1 MSPRVKSPLSVQI
14 FGYADFFSR
23 AMAFL
28 IDCLLIYM
36 PYGLVM
42 GFHYPTLD
50 IPLQSLR
57 WQFWIQWGLFF
68 VYFFLCSWLL
78 HGHSLGQ
85 LLLKLRVVQY
95 PAFSTNHSNREVP
108 SPLAVFLHIL
118 TKFPFILLV
127 DLLIGL
133 LIRKRYKREDVPR
146 FMQIWAKT
154 CVIRRLD
161 AYEN

>member
-1 MSPRVKSPLSVQI
+1 MSPRVKSPLSIQT

-23 AMAFL
+23 VMAFL

-42 GFHYPTLD
+42 GVLYPTLD
-50 IPLQSLR
+50 IPLRLLR
-57 WQFWIQWGLFF
+57 WHFWIQWGLFLL
-68 VYFFLCSWLL
+68 YFYLCTCLW

-85 LLLKLRVVQY
+85 LILKLQVVQY
-95 PAFSTNHSNREVP
+95 SAFSTNHSNREVP
-108 SPLAVFLHIL
+108 SSLAVFLHIL

-133 LIRKRYKREDVPR
+133 LIRKRNKREDVPR
-146 FMQIWAKT
+146 LMQIWAKT
-154 CVIRRLD
+154 CIIRRLD